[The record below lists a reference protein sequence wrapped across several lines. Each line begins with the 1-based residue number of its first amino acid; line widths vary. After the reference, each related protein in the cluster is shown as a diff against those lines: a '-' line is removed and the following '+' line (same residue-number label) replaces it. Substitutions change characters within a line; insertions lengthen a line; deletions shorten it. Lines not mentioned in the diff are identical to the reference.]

1 MKWGKTKIHATTNS
15 IHPKDKQLIDVSRKW
30 HRVVTSGERRVLVT
44 DPSTGASHEERVE
57 YEYISGAHLVV
68 EPTEVSAATPVVT
81 ATAPAAAAAA
91 DAATTD
97 NAAVLPTATVVV
109 DAVKA

>member
-1 MKWGKTKIHATTNS
+1 MKWGKTKIHQTTNA
-15 IHPKDKQLIDVSRKW
+15 IHPKSDQLIDVSRKW

-68 EPTEVSAATPVVT
+68 EPTKVSAATPVVT
-81 ATAPAAAAAA
+81 ATAPAATAVVAAS
-91 DAATTD
+91 DDT
-97 NAAVLPTATVVV
+97 AVLPTATVVV
-109 DAVKA
+109 DAVKV

>member
-1 MKWGKTKIHATTNS
+1 MKWGKTKVHQTTNS

-30 HRVVTSGERRVLVT
+30 HRVVTTGERRVLVT
-44 DPSTGASHEERVE
+44 DRSTGASHEQRVE

-68 EPTEVSAATPVVT
+68 EPTQVSADVPLVT
-81 ATAPAAAAAA
+81 ATAASAAAAV
-91 DAATTD
+91 DT
-97 NAAVLPTATVVV
+97 AVMPTATVVV